1 MSGRTL
7 PEPMPLTRRSGSL
20 PLPAPLHQPRIR
32 RSPCC
37 HSWAASQLLQG
48 SSFLSV
54 VMSVSPSFPGAFLSS
69 GRRWESSGFALPRLP
84 RLSCSCSRGLRSLQH
99 SSWAPKCSCERPAS
113 AGGPLPRLER
123 GACVARPP
131 VSPLYR
137 PQEKAQAPVG
147 VPGSSAGTCSGTF
160 THPVSSVS
168 RAPKSPWGLRAHFGL
183 HSTISHVGPVQ

>member
-1 MSGRTL
+1 
-7 PEPMPLTRRSGSL
+7 MPLTRRSGRP
-20 PLPAPLHQPRIR
+20 PLPAPPHQPRIR

-113 AGGPLPRLER
+113 AGSPFPALSTVHVWPGLLFLLFIGHRRKHRLLLGFLVAAWARAQGPSLTL
-123 GACVARPP
+123 C
-131 VSPLYR
+131 L
-137 PQEKAQAPVG
+137 Q
-147 VPGSSAGTCSGTF
+147 
-160 THPVSSVS
+160 
-168 RAPKSPWGLRAHFGL
+168 
-183 HSTISHVGPVQ
+183 